1 MPYLLIVRK
10 SLKSKHLKIPSVCL
24 MNSIAQTV
32 VPFNVCIIKDFTGK
46 LRILDQKHFL
56 CNCCR
61 STVYVLEMFYWPML
75 LFRYDF
81 LFCTRSPINI
91 NNYKNDYV
99 SHIIFYNF
107 FQILIYKSFHQN
119 SFLVLQWSS
128 PKSGAIIKI
137 VGFINGTVC
146 LCRSQ
151 ENQRII
157 YNAYKTIHAIKF
169 QSIVAQNGLIAMLE
183 LLLLA
188 TWRGGEELVYVITRH
203 NKSWL

>member
-1 MPYLLIVRK
+1 MSYLLIVRK

-107 FQILIYKSFHQN
+107 FSDFNIQKLSPEFFSSFAMKFTKKWCYYKN
-119 SFLVLQWSS
+119 C
-128 PKSGAIIKI
+128 
-137 VGFINGTVC
+137 GF
-146 LCRSQ
+146 
-151 ENQRII
+151 
-157 YNAYKTIHAIKF
+157 Y
-169 QSIVAQNGLIAMLE
+169 
-183 LLLLA
+183 
-188 TWRGGEELVYVITRH
+188 
-203 NKSWL
+203 